1 MSQTDKKEPSRNVQE
16 RKIEMENNIYVTPL
30 SGRYASQEMNALWS
44 NDSKYTTWRKL
55 WIALAETE
63 KELGIDITDEQ
74 IQEMKDH
81 VNDIDYEIVAK
92 REKECR
98 HDVMAHVYEFGLKC
112 PTAKPVIHLGATS
125 CFVTDNTDVILMT
138 KALGLIKQKLLV
150 VIKNLR
156 DFALKYKAVT
166 CLGYTH
172 FQPAQL
178 TTVGKRAT
186 LWLQDLLEDLEEL
199 EFVESHMKL
208 LGCKGTTGTQESFM
222 KLLKDEE
229 KVKQVDGKIAEKMGF
244 EKVYGVSGQTYTR
257 KLDTRVLQ
265 VLSQIA
271 QSCSKFA
278 NDMRLLQHEK
288 ELEEPFEKGQIG
300 SSAMAYKRNPMR
312 SERINSLARHVM
324 ALSMDPTITAGTQ
337 WLERTLD
344 DSANKRICVPE
355 SFLAVDAILILY
367 ANISKGIVVYENV
380 IKTNMM
386 QELPFMATEEILMN
400 AVLKGGDRQE
410 LHEKIRVYSMEAGRQ
425 VKELGK
431 PNDLVERI
439 ANDPI
444 FGLTKEEIMQALNP
458 DHLCGRAP
466 HQVDD
471 FMAEYVNPVLER
483 YQDLSMDIT
492 TEVNV

>member
-1 MSQTDKKEPSRNVQE
+1 
-16 RKIEMENNIYVTPL
+16 MENNIYVTPL
-30 SGRYASQEMNALWS
+30 SGRYPSEEMNKLWS

-63 KELGIDITDEQ
+63 KELGINITDEQ
-74 IQEMKDH
+74 IEEMKAH
-81 VNDIDYEIVAK
+81 VNDIDYDIVAA

-98 HDVMAHVYEFGLKC
+98 HDVMSHVYEFGIKC
-112 PTAKPVIHLGATS
+112 PKAKPIIHLGATS

-138 KALGLIKQKLLV
+138 EALKLIKQKLIV
-150 VIKNLR
+150 VINNLKK
-156 DFALKYKAVT
+156 FAEENKSVV

-186 LWLQDLLEDLEEL
+186 LWMQDLIEDLEEL

-208 LGCKGTTGTQESFM
+208 LGSKGTTGTQESFM
-222 KLLKDEE
+222 KLFKDEE
-229 KVKQVDGKIAEKMGF
+229 KVKQIDGKFAEKMGF
-244 EKVYGVSGQTYTR
+244 EKCYAVSGQTYTR
-257 KLDTRVLQ
+257 KLDSRVLNI
-265 VLSQIA
+265 LAQIA
-271 QSCSKFA
+271 QSASKFA

-312 SERINSLARHVM
+312 SERINSLSRHVL
-324 ALSMDPTITAGTQ
+324 ALAMDPAITASTQ

-355 SFLAVDAILILY
+355 AFLAVDSILILY
-367 ANISKGIVVYENV
+367 ANISSNIVVYKNV
-380 IKTNMM
+380 INTNLM
-386 QELPFMATEEILMN
+386 QELPFMGTEEIIMN

-410 LHEKIRVYSMEAGRQ
+410 LHEKIRVYSMEAGRE
-425 VKELGK
+425 VKEFGR
-431 PNDLVERI
+431 PNDLVDRI
-439 ANDPI
+439 ANDAS
-444 FGLTKEEIMQALNP
+444 FGLTKEEILKALNP
-458 DHLCGRAP
+458 SNLCGRAM

-471 FMAEYVNPVLER
+471 FITEKVNPVLEK
-483 YQDLSMDIT
+483 YGHLIEGVKS
-492 TEVNV
+492 EVNV